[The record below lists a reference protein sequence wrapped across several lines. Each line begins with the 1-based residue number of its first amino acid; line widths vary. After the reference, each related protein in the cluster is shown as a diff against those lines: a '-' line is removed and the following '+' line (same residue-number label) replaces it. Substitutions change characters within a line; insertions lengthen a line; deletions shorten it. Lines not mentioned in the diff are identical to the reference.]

1 MDERV
6 KAAAERAERH
16 PSFRVAA
23 RCGHIA
29 NGIVHGIIGVFA
41 LTLAWTGRGQ
51 SDQSQA
57 FQTIAAAPFGAV
69 ALWLLAVVL
78 WALGVFYAANGFAIR
93 IGDTKQRW
101 SWRLSEWGRAAIYLT
116 IGSVASSFAAGSRS
130 DGEQSAEQA
139 SRGLLQVPGGP
150 FLLGAAGV
158 AIGIAGVVFVVIGVR
173 RGFRKRVE
181 LPKGPAGRAIEALG
195 AFGYVAKGGSLG
207 VVAGLVVTAAIRND
221 PDAAGALDA
230 AIRLLKDLPAG
241 TAIVTAMGIGFLA
254 YAVFCVFRARYD
266 KL

>member
-6 KAAAERAERH
+6 KAAAERAEQH

-23 RCGHIA
+23 RCGHVA
-29 NGIVHGIIGVFA
+29 NGLVHGIIGVFA
-41 LTLAWTGRGQ
+41 LMLAWTGSGQ

-57 FQTIAAAPFGAV
+57 FQTISEAPFGAF
-69 ALWLLAVVL
+69 ALWLLAAVL
-78 WALGVFYAANGFAIR
+78 VALGVYYVVNGFSIR
-93 IGDTKQRW
+93 ISDTKQRW
-101 SWRLSEWGRAAIYLT
+101 SWRISEWGRAVIYLVL
-116 IGSVASSFAAGSRS
+116 GFVAGKYASGSRS

-139 SRGLLQVPGGP
+139 SGGLLQMPGGP
-150 FLLGAAGV
+150 FLLAIAGI
-158 AIGIAGVVFVVIGVR
+158 AIGIAGVVFIVIGVR
-173 RGFRKRVE
+173 RGFRKRVK
-181 LPKGPAGRAIEALG
+181 LPKGPGGRAIEALG
-195 AFGYVAKGGSLG
+195 AFGYVAKGASLG
-207 VVAGLVVTAAIRND
+207 VVGGLVVTAAIKQD

-254 YAVFCVFRARYD
+254 YALFCVFRARYD